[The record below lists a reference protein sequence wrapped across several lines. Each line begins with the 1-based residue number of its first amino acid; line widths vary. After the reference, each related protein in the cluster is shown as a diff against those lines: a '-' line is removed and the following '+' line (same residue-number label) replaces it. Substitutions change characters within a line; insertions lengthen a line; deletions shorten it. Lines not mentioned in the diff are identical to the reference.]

1 VQFLGYPVVFV
12 EVMNKTLTDQASTE
26 GLVYFGNIR
35 QGVKFGDR
43 RGVTLDVSR
52 EVRFLT
58 QQIAVLGTERL
69 DIVVHEK
76 GTASECGSIVMLAT
90 PGS

>member
-1 VQFLGYPVVFV
+1 
-12 EVMNKTLTDQASTE
+12 
-26 GLVYFGNIR
+26 
-35 QGVKFGDR
+35 
-43 RGVTLDVSR
+43 VTLDVSR
-52 EVRFLT
+52 EVKFLT

-76 GTASECGSIVMLAT
+76 GTASESGSIVMLAT